1 MKLDKAKLDRAL
13 KSPDSIGALLF
24 YGPDEGLAHEYA
36 GLAQKAVLGADDDAF
51 RLAELTPDEIKGDG
65 ARLAD
70 ELNAISMLGGRRV
83 VRIAQATNA
92 IADQVAAAIEG
103 QTPGSALLI
112 VEAGDIGSRAE
123 LVKVFES
130 AAAAGALG
138 CYRDSERE
146 LGTLIAAHLKAGG
159 YGIARDALAYLTER
173 LGGDRGVTRSELD
186 KLMLYLGSPNPG
198 EPKREITLAD
208 AMTCI
213 GDRAAFALDDLIG
226 AAAEGDAAG
235 LDRQY
240 ARSFAEVEA
249 IQLLRSASRHFLR
262 LHQVVARMAGGD
274 SFEAAAGALRPPL
287 FWTQRDRMQRQARQ
301 WSTSRI
307 GRALERLIEA
317 ESQAM
322 RAYAIKNEIAQRAL
336 MDIATLARGGT
347 AKRG

>member
-1 MKLDKAKLDRAL
+1 MKLDKAKLDRVL

-36 GLAQKAVLGADDDAF
+36 GLAQKAVLGAGDDPF
-51 RLAELTPDEIKGDG
+51 RLAELTPDDLKGDG

-83 VRIAQATNA
+83 VRIAQAGNMIAEQIETA
-92 IADQVAAAIEG
+92 IAGQV
-103 QTPGSALLI
+103 PGSALLI
-112 VEAGDIGSRAE
+112 VEAGDIGSKAE

-130 AAAAGALG
+130 ANGAGVFA
-138 CYRDSERE
+138 CYRDNERD
-146 LGTLIAAHLKAGG
+146 LGPLIAAHLKTGG
-159 YGIARDALAYLTER
+159 YSIARDALRYLAER

-186 KLMLYLGSPNPG
+186 KLLLYLG
-198 EPKREITLAD
+198 EPKREVTLND

-226 AAAEGDAAG
+226 AAVDGDTAD

-240 ARSFAEVEA
+240 TRSLAEVEA
-249 IQLLRSASRHFLR
+249 IQVLRSAARHFQR
-262 LHQVVARMAGGD
+262 LHQVVARMAAGD
-274 SFEAAAGALRPPL
+274 AFEAAAGALRPPL
-287 FWTQRDRMQRQARQ
+287 FWTQRNRMQRQARQ
-301 WSTSRI
+301 WSPARI

-322 RAYAIKNEIAQRAL
+322 RAYAIKDEIAQRAL
-336 MDIATLARGGT
+336 MDIATLARAGQ
-347 AKRG
+347 ARRS